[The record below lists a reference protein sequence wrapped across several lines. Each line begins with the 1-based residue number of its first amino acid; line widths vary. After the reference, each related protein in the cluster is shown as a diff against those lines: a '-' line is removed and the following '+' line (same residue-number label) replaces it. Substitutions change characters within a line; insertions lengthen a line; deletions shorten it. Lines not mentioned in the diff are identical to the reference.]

1 VALKQTGSV
10 CDDPHVS
17 RLADV
22 DLTQRLSKSDGERA
36 LARAQR
42 RLTALALQSGG
53 QLDGGAVG
61 PGVAI
66 LFEGW
71 DAAGKGGAIRRLA
84 APLDPRHV
92 SVASFAA
99 PTEAER
105 RHHFLW
111 RFGPHVP
118 GRGEIAVFDRT
129 WYGRVLVERVEG
141 FATKAEWKRAY
152 EEIAAFERSLAME
165 GTVIVKFW
173 LHISDAEQLKRFQA
187 REKDPLKQWKLT
199 DEDWRNREKR
209 PAYERAIETMLERTD
224 TPEAPWQLIAA
235 ESKPYARVAVVQA
248 VIEALERGLRDAGQ
262 EPVQFDESPG

>member
-10 CDDPHVS
+10 CDDPQVS

-22 DLTQRLSKSDGERA
+22 DLSQRLSKSEGESA

-42 RLTALALQSGG
+42 RLTALSLQSGG
-53 QLDGGAVG
+53 QLGGGGVG
-61 PGVAI
+61 PGVAV

-141 FATKAEWKRAY
+141 FATKAEWTRAY
-152 EEIAAFERSLAME
+152 DEITAFERSLAME
-165 GTVIVKFW
+165 GTVVVKFW

-209 PAYERAIETMLERTD
+209 PAYDRAIKTMLERTD
-224 TPEAPWQLIAA
+224 IPEAPWRLIAA
-235 ESKPYARVAVVQA
+235 ESKPYARVAVVEA

-262 EPVQFDESPG
+262 EPVKVDESSG